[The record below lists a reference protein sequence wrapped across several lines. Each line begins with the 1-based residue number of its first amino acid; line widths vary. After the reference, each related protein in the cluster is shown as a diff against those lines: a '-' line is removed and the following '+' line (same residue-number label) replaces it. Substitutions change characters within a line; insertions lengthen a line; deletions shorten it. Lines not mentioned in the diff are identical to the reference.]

1 MKADP
6 CGSGSTALIK
16 RMQKQSLL
24 SFLYFWRLRTIIFF
38 LLKLCF
44 RVMNS
49 IEPNPDSYAT
59 QNSEIH
65 IPVAKLL
72 QHWPQVDV
80 GSNRQGPAAVPAWCT
95 KIFVSVA
102 LKLAGLWI
110 RIHFMRIQIQLFFW
124 MRNRI
129 QLNQI
134 WRKNHEEFFK
144 LKKHKTLLK
153 IKKQWSLLKFTLKK
167 RN

>member
-1 MKADP
+1 MRIW
-6 CGSGSTALIK
+6 IK
-16 RMQKQSLL
+16 IHSPDKTNAKTNFT
-24 SFLYFWRLRTIIFF
+24 FLFVFF
-38 LLKLCF
+38 LLKPCF
-44 RVMNS
+44 WVMNS

-65 IPVAKLL
+65 IPVANLL

-80 GSNRQGPAAVPAWCT
+80 DPTARAQLLFQPGVQRFLFQSHWYLQGCGSAFILCGSGSSSFSECGSGSSWT
-95 KIFVSVA
+95 KF
-102 LKLAGLWI
+102 
-110 RIHFMRIQIQLFFW
+110 
-124 MRNRI
+124 
-129 QLNQI
+129 
-134 WRKNHEEFFK
+134 EEKIMKSFFK